1 MDVGAGGC
9 CAVYLALQHG
19 SHCVLPTAVRARKNP
34 FGCRKGSTQ
43 SPTATSVCSVSVAVR
58 SKRVWL
64 YGLVA
69 HRPAVGGIDCNASV
83 AEGGPQSTARSTARG
98 PLLPAGR
105 GRWFRPS
112 GPGSSR
118 WSPSI
123 LFGSG
128 ISISILIRL
137 GEKNC

>member
-1 MDVGAGGC
+1 MHLLVGNDVRGVHQQQIEGDASFVVDIGARHGR
-9 CAVYLALQHG
+9 AVYLAFQHR

-83 AEGGPQSTARSTARG
+83 AEGGPQSTARSTARA
-98 PLLPAGR
+98 PLG
-105 GRWFRPS
+105 G
-112 GPGSSR
+112 
-118 WSPSI
+118 
-123 LFGSG
+123 
-128 ISISILIRL
+128 
-137 GEKNC
+137 